1 MMNVI
6 TSEFYKIFRSKIFYA
21 ITIML
26 LAMNVLLCINSI
38 TFKMKGQMVGTGI
51 TTYLSFYSG
60 DIISYIILI
69 FVACL
74 ITAEYSNGTI
84 RQMASHGIPRW
95 KLVLGQYIAISLVI
109 TLALILFGVIN
120 LLIDTVLFQLGE
132 ADVASF
138 IRTNIG
144 VICMFWGMS
153 GIGTFLSYLFK
164 NGGLTVA
171 ISIFLIIGGNYILYF
186 LNLITKNDIFTRYS
200 LTNMRRIIIDLSSE
214 PNEVVKCTILF
225 LLIGI
230 VTIWG
235 ACILFTKRDID

>member
-21 ITIML
+21 VTAIL
-26 LAMNVLLCINSI
+26 LAMNVFMCINSF
-38 TFKMKGQMVGTGI
+38 TFKIKGQMAGTGI
-51 TTYLSFYSG
+51 TTYLSFYNAE
-60 DIISYIILI
+60 IVSYIILI

-109 TLALILFGVIN
+109 TVVLILFGVIN
-120 LLIDTVLFQLGE
+120 LSIDTVVFQLGE
-132 ADVASF
+132 ADVAAF

-144 VICMFWGMS
+144 MICMFWGMS
-153 GIGTFLSYLFK
+153 GIGTFLSYFLK
-164 NGGLTVA
+164 NAGLTVA
-171 ISIFLIIGGNYILYF
+171 ISIFLIIGGNYIVYF
-186 LNLITKNDIFTRYS
+186 LNLITKNDIFIRYS
-200 LTNMRRIIIDLSSE
+200 LANMRRIIIDLSSE

-230 VTIWG
+230 VTVSG

>member
-153 GIGTFLSYLFK
+153 GIGTFLSYLLK

-186 LNLITKNDIFTRYS
+186 LNILTKNDVFTRYG

-214 PNEVVKCTILF
+214 PNEVVKCSVLF

>member
-153 GIGTFLSYLFK
+153 GVGTFLSYLLK

-186 LNLITKNDIFTRYS
+186 LNLLTKNDVFTRYS

-214 PNEVVKCTILF
+214 PNEVVKCSVLF

-235 ACILFTKRDID
+235 ACLLFTKRDID

>member
-6 TSEFYKIFRSKIFYA
+6 TSEFYKIFKSKIFYA

-84 RQMASHGIPRW
+84 RQMASHGIPRL

-153 GIGTFLSYLFK
+153 GIGTFLSYLLK

-186 LNLITKNDIFTRYS
+186 LNLLTKNDVFTRYS

-214 PNEVVKCTILF
+214 PNEVVKCSVLF

>member
-95 KLVLGQYIAISLVI
+95 KLVLGQYIAISSVI

-153 GIGTFLSYLFK
+153 GIGTFLSYLLK

-186 LNLITKNDIFTRYS
+186 LNLLTKNNVFTRYS

-214 PNEVVKCTILF
+214 PNEVVKCSVLF